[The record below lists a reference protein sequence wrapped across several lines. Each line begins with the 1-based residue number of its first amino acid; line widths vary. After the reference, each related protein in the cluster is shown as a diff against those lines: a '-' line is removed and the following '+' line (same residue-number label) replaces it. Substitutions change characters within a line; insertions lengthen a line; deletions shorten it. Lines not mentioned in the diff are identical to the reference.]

1 MKILTTLLGMAA
13 VLPLCGCSTLEY
25 DDPDKVETLTI
36 DFGSTDLQVLAG
48 NMVESL
54 NADRDLDYI
63 KTRQEGE
70 DPRPVVYIGRV
81 ENRTS
86 EHIDTQGI
94 TDSMLASL
102 MKGDRLRFTASN
114 AGQDEI
120 GEQVRFQQG
129 SGRVDPEH
137 ARAFGQQIGADLI
150 LAGTLRSID
159 KEKGRSLQSGGSK
172 KSDVWYQLVL
182 SCVDINTGIII
193 WANEENIR
201 KTEKKGLFGS

>member
-1 MKILTTLLGMAA
+1 MKILTTLLGMAVA
-13 VLPLCGCSTLEY
+13 LPLCACSTLEY

-54 NADRDLDYI
+54 NADKDLDYI
-63 KTRQEGE
+63 TTRQEGQ

-86 EHIDTQGI
+86 EHIDTQAI

-114 AGQDEI
+114 AEQGEI

-129 SGRVDPEH
+129 SGRVDPEQ
-137 ARAFGQQIGADLI
+137 ARAFGHQVGADLI
-150 LAGTLRSID
+150 LSGTLRSIE
-159 KEKGRSLQSGGSK
+159 KEKGRSLESGGSK

-182 SCVDINTGIII
+182 SCVDINSGLII
-193 WANEENIR
+193 WSNEENIR